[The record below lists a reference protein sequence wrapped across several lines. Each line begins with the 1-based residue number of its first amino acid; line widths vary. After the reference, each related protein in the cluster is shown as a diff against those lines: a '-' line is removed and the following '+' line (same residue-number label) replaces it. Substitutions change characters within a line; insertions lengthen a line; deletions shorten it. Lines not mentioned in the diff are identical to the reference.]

1 MEPFKQFDLN
11 KQATMQRLQQLGDAL
26 RQLGDLGLDVRDDL
40 VKLESAVNA
49 VESDVLRIALMG
61 AFSDG
66 KTSVIAAWLG
76 QVMDDMKIDMDESSD
91 RIAIYRPEG
100 LPGKCEIVDTP
111 GLFGDKQLDT
121 DGHSLMYQD
130 VTKRYIS
137 EAHLILYV
145 VDATNPLKDSHF
157 DSVRW
162 VLRDLGKLAAT
173 VFVINKMDEV
183 TDLTDA
189 GLYDKQAQIKRTNL
203 EGKLARAA
211 ALSPEEVAQL
221 RIVCMAANPNG
232 RGLSFWFAK
241 PEHYAARSRLEDL
254 QHVTRDV
261 LDNTVPDVLRAKT
274 GLDVVHDL
282 VRRKLL
288 VAAEQVT
295 DLESRDAQTREE
307 LQRIEQDIHK
317 GRSEVKRLAGQLF
330 SDLKAL
336 EAQLHSTLRPLS
348 LEDLRGFMEDEIG
361 YTEQGAGFKLHLQ
374 IKTLVDR
381 YCEEST
387 AVSGRIARDITLQLE
402 AGKSFASTWG
412 DKAVGGTINV
422 LKGLSRLPPGA
433 IRESIF
439 VARNALTQVTGYA
452 VKFKP
457 WGAAKLAGNISQWA
471 GPVGAGIQIGVDLY
485 QVYKATELEK
495 ELAATKASIA
505 ELIKEPFNDLYALLS
520 DPQKVRALLSPELDD
535 YDRVVEHLQDQQKQL
550 ASTQQ
555 RLLSIREQ
563 FERLGAPQGGT

>member
-1 MEPFKQFDLN
+1 
-11 KQATMQRLQQLGDAL
+11 MQRLQQLGDAL

-402 AGKSFASTWG
+402 AGKSFASTLG

-422 LKGLSRLPPGA
+422 LKGLSKLPPGA